1 MTKNTKSLRVL
12 QEETSLNE
20 VFNTDFLKKLEESF
34 ENLEII
40 PINVAFV
47 LKDDGINKDIIT
59 LSYRTDEEIKSNTL
73 LIDVQNNPETLDII
87 KKTLE

>member
-34 ENLEII
+34 ENLEIT

-59 LSYRTDEEIKSNTL
+59 LYYRTDEEIKSNTL